1 MNVTFILL
9 GIIGV
14 VYGTLLV
21 GIEFRKWRA
30 RIHCRVPV
38 DAVFEKTVTKKMGDR
53 VRTYALGFPI
63 IIRRKNSASAR
74 WRGLRGKK
82 KNRWKKEKFIRSGLM
97 RRIQKNCVICGKIFR
112 WKIC

>member
-1 MNVTFILL
+1 MTQEVLGRETSMNVTFILL

-53 VRTYALGFPI
+53 VRTYALFSYHYQIG
-63 IIRRKNSASAR
+63 RAH
-74 WRGLRGKK
+74 
-82 KNRWKKEKFIRSGLM
+82 
-97 RRIQKNCVICGKIFR
+97 V
-112 WKIC
+112 

>member
-53 VRTYALGFPI
+53 VRTYALFSYYYQEKKFRQCTMERI
-63 IIRRKNSASAR
+63 TRKE
-74 WRGLRGKK
+74 

>member
-38 DAVFEKTVTKKMGDR
+38 DAVFEK
-53 VRTYALGFPI
+53 
-63 IIRRKNSASAR
+63 NSDKENGRSCQNVCAVFLS
-74 WRGLRGKK
+74 LSGKK
-82 KNRWKKEKFIRSGLM
+82 IPPVHDGEDYAERKNRWKR
-97 RRIQKNCVICGKIFR
+97 KNLYDPD
-112 WKIC
+112 